1 MKSTLRPAWCGWVLM
16 VVVACAGHPGDSLP
30 TTSEELG
37 RMVADLHRQ
46 LEAAR
51 VDQLDT
57 LAPTPYAKAR
67 SAHQNAARASEGGER
82 PSVIASY
89 VAEGH
94 RHLQS
99 AAQTGQS
106 ARALLAGIEDARRKA
121 FDAGAQ
127 ELGEPFKAA
136 EGLYLKVNQAIEK
149 DNLHFARNNAT
160 ELQKSYRELEIR
172 AIKGRALG
180 PARSVIQKADDDG
193 IEKIVPKAL
202 AEAKQALAAADA
214 AIERN
219 LYDYERIQV
228 QAAQALFMAQ
238 RAMALAAA
246 ARRFRQLPAEGAA
259 LHVEHQM
266 ARLAEA
272 LEAGDL
278 RNRPFEEQVAELSGA
293 AGTLR
298 KDNQSLTDMNYA
310 YQRQITAMEERI
322 AGLKGFT
329 NQQQAAMERLEQTRV
344 FNQRFD
350 QVQKIFAPGEAE
362 VLKQGNQLVVR
373 LHAIRFAAGTATL
386 PPQSF
391 ALLAKVTAALEI
403 FKQAKVLVEGHSDN
417 TGAPEKN
424 LLLSRER
431 AEAVRAYLIAN
442 STLAANR
449 IQAAG
454 RGSDRPVAPNDSA
467 QGRAMNRRIDV
478 LITPDDIIP

>member
-1 MKSTLRPAWCGWVLM
+1 MKNTLRLAWYAWVFL
-16 VVVACAGHPGDSLP
+16 VVVACAAHPGGGLP
-30 TTSEELG
+30 PTGEELNQ
-37 RMVADLHRQ
+37 MVTDLQRQ

-51 VDQLDT
+51 ADQLDT
-57 LAPTPYAKAR
+57 LAPGIYAKAR
-67 SAHQNAARASEGGER
+67 SAYQNAVQAMDGGKS
-82 PSVIASY
+82 PSVIESY

-99 AAQTGQS
+99 ADRTGQS

-121 FDAGAQ
+121 FDADAQ

-136 EGLYLKVNQAIEK
+136 EVLYLKVNQAIEK
-149 DNLHFARNNAT
+149 DNLRFAQSTAT
-160 ELQKSYRELEIR
+160 ELQKLYRDLEVR

-180 PARSVIQKADDDG
+180 PARSLIQKADDDG

-202 AEAKQALAAADA
+202 AEAKQSLARADA
-214 AIERN
+214 DIENN
-219 LYDYERIQV
+219 LYDADRIQI

-238 RAMALAAA
+238 RAMALAAS
-246 ARRFRQLPAEGAA
+246 ARRFQQLNAEGAA
-259 LHVEHQM
+259 LHVEHQV
-266 ARLAEA
+266 ARLSEA

-293 AGTLR
+293 AGKLR
-298 KDNQSLTDMNYA
+298 KNTQSLTDMNYA

-329 NQQQAAMERLEQTRV
+329 SQQQASMERLEQARV

-350 QVQKIFAPGEAE
+350 QVQRIFAPGEAE
-362 VLKQGNQLVVR
+362 VLKQGNQLLVR
-373 LHAIRFAAGTATL
+373 LHAIQFATGTATL
-386 PPQSF
+386 PSQSF
-391 ALLAKVTAALEI
+391 ALLAKVTQALDI

-417 TGAPEKN
+417 TGSAEKN
-424 LLLSRER
+424 QILSRER

-449 IQAAG
+449 IQAVG
-454 RGSDRPVAPNDSA
+454 RGSGRPVAPNDSA